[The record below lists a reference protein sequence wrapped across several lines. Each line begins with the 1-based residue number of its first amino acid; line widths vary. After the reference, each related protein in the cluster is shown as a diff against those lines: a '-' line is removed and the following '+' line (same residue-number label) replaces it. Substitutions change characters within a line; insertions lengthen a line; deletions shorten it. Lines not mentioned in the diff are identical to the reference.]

1 MSTER
6 GGYMISLG
14 GDSSIDSY
22 TTHVAK
28 FCAGRDQKF

>member
-6 GGYMISLG
+6 GGYRISRG
-14 GDSSIDSY
+14 GGGVASIDSY

-28 FCAGRDQKF
+28 VCARS